1 MKRFILAS
9 NSKRRE
15 DILSRFLKFE
25 KIPSNIFENK
35 DHKDP
40 KILTMALSYEKGY
53 DVAKNNEDAIV
64 ISADTVC
71 FFNDKIIGKPKNRE
85 DAKNIILSFSNATHK
100 VYTGFSIISI
110 DENIKYTDYE
120 VTDVKFKNLDEDFID
135 SYLDTL
141 DFYDKAGAYGIQD
154 QGALLVEYIIGDYE
168 NVVGLPISKISNVLN
183 KLFNINIF
191 RR

>member
-15 DILSRFLKFE
+15 DILKRFIEFE

-35 DHKDP
+35 EHKDP
-40 KILTMALSYEKGY
+40 KILTMALSYEKGF
-53 DVAKNNEDAIV
+53 DIAKGNRDAIV

-71 FFNDKIIGKPKNRE
+71 FLNNKIIGKPKDRE
-85 DAKNIILSFSNATHK
+85 DAKYILKSFSNTIHQ
-100 VYTGFSIISI
+100 VYTGFSIICL

-120 VTDVKFKNLDEDFID
+120 VTDVKFKKLKEDTLE

-154 QGALLVEYIIGDYE
+154 QGSLLVEYIVGDYE
-168 NVVGLPISKISNVLN
+168 NVVGLPISKISDMLF